1 MIQEDELEKAEDL
14 FEYVDD
20 REYAKIVQK
29 RQEEGFVLDDVG
41 KREGGGGWEGGEE
54 GMGEWGEEGRGNGVR
69 REGGIG

>member
-1 MIQEDELEKAEDL
+1 MTISPHLLVCMCRRGRETGVIQEDELEKEEDL

-41 KREGGGGWEGGEE
+41 K
-54 GMGEWGEEGRGNGVR
+54 EGRGGRVCV
-69 REGGIG
+69 G